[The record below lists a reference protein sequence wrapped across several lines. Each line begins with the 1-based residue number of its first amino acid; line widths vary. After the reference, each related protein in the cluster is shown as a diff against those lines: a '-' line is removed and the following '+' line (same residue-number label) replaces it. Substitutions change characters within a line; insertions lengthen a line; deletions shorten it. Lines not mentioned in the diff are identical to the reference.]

1 MLARIL
7 QFFFPQRATSRTVRY
22 AFPLMFAGAAFL
34 GAQAISTQDVTSI
47 TVVPSTNALKA
58 GETLELDIYVS
69 ANTPVNAVDLE
80 IDIPSSQMNITGID
94 TGQSVITLW
103 TEDPYYKNGTVFLR
117 GGTFRR
123 GFVGEHLIATVNAVA
138 TDSGVADIEITEYL
152 LVAGDGTGNVVDVD
166 RDNIMDSTVFIAD
179 ENGSFEEAELSGRIA
194 VTINTDVDSDGEVDL
209 VDVSRFMAAWFDR
222 DIIYDF
228 NSDGTMSFADFSI
241 ILADSFRR

>member
-1 MLARIL
+1 MVGVSEAFNDLRQTINLIAPADTTVLIEGESGVGKEL
-7 QFFFPQRATSRTVRY
+7 VAEAIHELSSRAAAPFVAIDCCTLHENLFESELFGHERG
-22 AFPLMFAGAAFL
+22 AFTGADRRKDGLIEVA
-34 GAQAISTQDVTSI
+34 
-47 TVVPSTNALKA
+47 
-58 GETLELDIYVS
+58 E
-69 ANTPVNAVDLE
+69 
-80 IDIPSSQMNITGID
+80 
-94 TGQSVITLW
+94 
-103 TEDPYYKNGTVFLR
+103 NGTVFLR

-166 RDNIMDSTVFIAD
+166 QDNITDSTVFIAD
-179 ENGSFEEAELSGRIA
+179 ESGSFEEAELSGRIA
-194 VTINTDVDSDGEVDL
+194 ITINTDVDSDGEVDL